1 MVKLAVFVLMT
12 LSLFL
17 KAESLFTLT
26 TELSKEKV
34 YQGESFTVTFFLES
48 SEDRIVEVEVMKFPE
63 FRGFWS
69 ENILLRQGPLHVMSL
84 GKKKGQSRAAVGS
97 YNVQSILGTSSPSIE
112 PMKILVRTQDSSP
125 LSLESSPAPLV
136 LLPLPFIPVPLSP
149 FSFVGAVGN
158 FRLAFERTQIP
169 YRAGQPF
176 LIRGELSGEGNFSE
190 ISSLPLELPPSVKLI
205 SEQVFSDSQY
215 GRSRKVFEWSLET
228 QEKVLEDW
236 NPGKVLYF
244 DPVKRAYQ
252 PLAFPSFSFV
262 LLPEVILPESVLPK
276 VSVEF
281 SLEPHW
287 TESRPWFLRTPFL
300 VGQILL
306 ALLLIA
312 VTIWVQVRLQFDER
326 NQNPKI
332 LRKRQK
338 KQAQQAFADQNWSL
352 FFPLAIS
359 LAQTL
364 SKTDPSLKESLQ
376 LLIQAEGE
384 LRFSPEKKLFLSPE
398 SLQGA
403 WHRIHRN
410 L

>member
-1 MVKLAVFVLMT
+1 M
-12 LSLFL
+12 
-17 KAESLFTLT
+17 
-26 TELSKEKV
+26 
-34 YQGESFTVTFFLES
+34 
-48 SEDRIVEVEVMKFPE
+48 
-63 FRGFWS
+63 
-69 ENILLRQGPLHVMSL
+69 MSL

-287 TESRPWFLRTPFL
+287 TESRPWFLRT
-300 VGQILL
+300 
-306 ALLLIA
+306 
-312 VTIWVQVRLQFDER
+312 
-326 NQNPKI
+326 
-332 LRKRQK
+332 
-338 KQAQQAFADQNWSL
+338 
-352 FFPLAIS
+352 
-359 LAQTL
+359 
-364 SKTDPSLKESLQ
+364 
-376 LLIQAEGE
+376 
-384 LRFSPEKKLFLSPE
+384 
-398 SLQGA
+398 
-403 WHRIHRN
+403 
-410 L
+410 